1 MIDVNVFFDELEKL
15 LKKMEYQTARLDGQE
30 PQIGDTLRA
39 MVPVDET
46 GSMVLLEVLLGEYN
60 ENTLL
65 VQIYSTMIAEI
76 GPGYEALKE
85 MLLDWNLTC
94 PIGAFGIY
102 RQNRQFYHKYNYLIP
117 TDGDA
122 KEMATEV
129 FYVIHLVRDAI
140 AQVFPDAVRLSGHA

>member
-1 MIDVNVFFDELEKL
+1 MMDIDVFYAELEEL
-15 LKKMEYQTARLDGQE
+15 LKKMKYQTARLEGQE

-39 MVPVDET
+39 MVPVDEA
-46 GSMVLLEVLLGEYN
+46 GNMVLLEVLTGEYN
-60 ENTLL
+60 ENSLL
-65 VQIYSTMIAEI
+65 IQIYTTMIAEI

-122 KEMATEV
+122 KEMALEV
-129 FYVIHLVRDAI
+129 FYVIHLVRDVI
-140 AQVFPDAVRLSGHA
+140 AEIFPDAVRLSGHD